1 MRVWF
6 GLIFFSFANMIFASE
21 NVFTTDDNCDCA
33 VINCINVSEKL
44 NSNRSYNIQAM
55 KLKLNGTLS
64 SKEINHPSKG
74 KLITPT
80 IILEPKTCLH
90 GSFYKNDDSGEY
102 EKLISRVMS
111 EVQLSYPNNNL
122 MNFHKS
128 NKLKQ
133 VTLSG
138 YVTLTSNANHSTPPF
153 LFMVIDE

>member
-1 MRVWF
+1 MKVC
-6 GLIFFSFANMIFASE
+6 FSFILFLFVNVIFAYE
-21 NVFTTDDNCDCA
+21 NVYTTDENCDCTK
-33 VINCINVSEKL
+33 VNCIDVSEKL
-44 NSNRSYNIQAM
+44 NSNGSYNIQAM
-55 KLKLNGTLS
+55 KLMLNGTLS
-64 SKEINHPSKG
+64 SKEINHPSNG
-74 KLITPT
+74 KLITPV

-133 VTLSG
+133 ITLSG